1 VERRERKVGGRPK
14 KILDCHREKKRC
26 GLMAEEGEGS
36 RKFVVF
42 RINRLGKK
50 KLGTPPP
57 RSPPLFGFPIHR
69 PLQAATAL

>member
-1 VERRERKVGGRPK
+1 MRVDGRR
-14 KILDCHREKKRC
+14 
-26 GLMAEEGEGS
+26 GEGS

-42 RINRLGKK
+42 RINRLGWKK

-57 RSPPLFGFPIHR
+57 RSPPLFGLPVHRPDR